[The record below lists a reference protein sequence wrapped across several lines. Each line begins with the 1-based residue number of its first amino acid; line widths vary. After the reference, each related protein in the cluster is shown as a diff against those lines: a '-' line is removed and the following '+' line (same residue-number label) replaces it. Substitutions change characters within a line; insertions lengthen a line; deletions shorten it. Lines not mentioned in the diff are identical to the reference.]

1 VFESGDLMC
10 VACDWLQDCQHIAPA
25 AEAPHIPDA
34 RDGLYLQSD
43 AEIIANKERLA
54 KVNYD
59 KGDAVKLQGKALCMK
74 VVGGDAY
81 VGEACS
87 TARRIDVAAGTAGRV
102 YRDHAGPVS
111 CVDVAVAGDGALL
124 YTGSWDKTARV
135 CDAATGA
142 ALMTLAGHGDFVKS
156 IRVHGAHIYTGCTDK
171 KLRQWDRATGK
182 LIRTHAGHRHVPATP
197 RRLNCLVVGRHS
209 RSHSSCTPQA
219 RNRRHLRRPPRQRR
233 HIHGIVRQHHWRLG
247 HEGRQGVR
255 QCGSPPLFS
264 LPGGRTAIHNAC
276 HGLIA
281 MATPQQTGTLAGHD
295 TSVYCVRMGDGVL
308 YSASADHTARQWD
321 LAAGKARRMYQHPDW
336 VRALEVREGFLF
348 TGGRDGAV
356 RAWDVDDAAQCMQT
370 WEGHFDQVEALGLL
384 DDGSRLVSAGL
395 DGTLRS
401 WDLAGLH
408 G

>member
-1 VFESGDLMC
+1 MC

-25 AEAPHIPDA
+25 AEAPHIPDS

-87 TARRIDVAAGTAGRV
+87 TARRVDVAAGTAARV

-111 CVDVAVAGDGALL
+111 CVDVAVTGDGALL
-124 YTGSWDKTARV
+124 YTGSWDKTVRV

-182 LIRTHAGHRHVPATP
+182 LIRTHTGHRHVPPHAT
-197 RRLNCLVVGRHS
+197 
-209 RSHSSCTPQA
+209 RS
-219 RNRRHLRRPPRQRR
+219 
-233 HIHGIVRQHHWRLG
+233 
-247 HEGRQGVR
+247 E
-255 QCGSPPLFS
+255 
-264 LPGGRTAIHNAC
+264 LPGSWPALSFIFIVHPAGAESKTYAATSATTTSYSRHRPTAPLAS
-276 HGLIA
+276 
-281 MATPQQTGTLAGHD
+281 GT
-295 TSVYCVRMGDGVL
+295 
-308 YSASADHTARQWD
+308 
-321 LAAGKARRMYQHPDW
+321 
-336 VRALEVREGFLF
+336 
-348 TGGRDGAV
+348 
-356 RAWDVDDAAQCMQT
+356 
-370 WEGHFDQVEALGLL
+370 
-384 DDGSRLVSAGL
+384 
-395 DGTLRS
+395 
-401 WDLAGLH
+401 
-408 G
+408 